1 MPKSLWRKDPRD
13 GHARCIGA
21 VMASVRT
28 PPRERRR
35 DPRFALPGMVRVAR
49 REPLA
54 TVEGS
59 LVDVSAGGLR
69 VRAGDVGALPV
80 GAAVDV
86 EVTVRDVSDPLR
98 PPVMHLRGHGSV
110 VRVFT
115 REREPGELAVRLEG
129 PLGFREYFS
138 QVRVF

>member
-1 MPKSLWRKDPRD
+1 MRGKAQPD
-13 GHARCIGA
+13 GHGPCFGA
-21 VMASVRT
+21 VMPSVRT
-28 PPRERRR
+28 PTRERRR
-35 DPRFALPGMVRVAR
+35 DPRFALPGMVRLSR
-49 REPLA
+49 SEPL
-54 TVEGS
+54 TTLEGS

-80 GAAVDV
+80 GAVVDV

-98 PPVMHLRGHGSV
+98 PPVIHLRGHGAV
-110 VRVFT
+110 VRMLT
-115 REREPGELAVRLEG
+115 REREAGELAVRLEG